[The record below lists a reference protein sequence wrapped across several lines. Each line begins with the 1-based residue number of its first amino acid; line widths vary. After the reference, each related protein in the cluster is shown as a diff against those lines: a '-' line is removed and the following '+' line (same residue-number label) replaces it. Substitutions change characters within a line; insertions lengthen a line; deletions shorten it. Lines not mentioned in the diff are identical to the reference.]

1 LSGTEG
7 AVRSAPVEYLEIERR
22 EGTAVFPL
30 EGSRVTLGSHPSND
44 VAFEDDPYLSRMH
57 AVLERYPAGW
67 LIRDLGSR
75 NGTHVNGERIAAERM
90 LRPGDAVL
98 VGHTSVSFQSDAAGV
113 RVTQASQAVSEQP
126 REAASFVCE
135 GDYWTLVFSERT
147 SRVRDSKGM
156 NYLARLLAAPG
167 RELHVL
173 DLASTVEGSEVG
185 RARLGNAGEVLD
197 AQAKAK
203 YRQRLGDLSE
213 ELEEAQAFN
222 DPERA
227 ARASQEIDALTDQL
241 ASAVGLGGRDRR
253 AASATERARLNVTR
267 AVRAAVRRI
276 AEADERAGRHLEAC
290 LRTGVFCQYRPDP
303 AAPTT
308 WRISE
313 G

>member
-1 LSGTEG
+1 M
-7 AVRSAPVEYLEIERR
+7 EYLEIERPD
-22 EGTAVFPL
+22 GAAVFPL
-30 EGSRVTLGSHPSND
+30 EGSRVTLGSHAAND

-75 NGTHVNGERIAAERM
+75 NGTHVNGERVAAERM

-98 VGHTSVSFQSDAAGV
+98 VGHTTIGFRSDTAGA
-113 RVTQASQAVSEQP
+113 RVTQASQAVPKQP

-156 NYLARLLAAPG
+156 RYLARLLGAPG

-173 DLASTVEGSEVG
+173 DLASAVEGSEVSG
-185 RARLGNAGEVLD
+185 AKLGDAGEVLD
-197 AQAKAK
+197 AQAKTQ
-203 YRQRLGDLSE
+203 YRQRLGDLAE
-213 ELEEAQAFN
+213 ELEEARAFN

-227 ARASQEIDALTDQL
+227 ARASEEIDALTDQL

-253 AASATERARLNVTR
+253 AASAVERARLNVTR
-267 AVRAAVRRI
+267 AVRAALRRI
-276 AEADERAGRHLEAC
+276 AEADEGAGRHLEAC
-290 LRTGVFCQYRPDP
+290 LRTGVFCEYRPDP